1 MNINATLLLV
11 LVSCISKMGYQGL
24 RWLRLLL
31 WLAPMAA
38 LIVEGQNVTE
48 RDFFR
53 NGNDACPCLTND
65 TITDVAAEDLTDT
78 LLGLLGSVNP
88 YSYGI
93 GCGTHDAE
101 TASCTDGSCAFDPN
115 IAPQKES
122 CDRAYCERSFCYV
135 NPNTCSLLFRRSQF
149 FPNSQRFY
157 SYATCW
163 DVDSFVSNSRIRSL
177 ENRTFKVGLNSNSGG
192 WVGAFR
198 HPPQQFEGPLSLWFG
213 PVVDFAIAAASRG
226 NFRIKLTTPPSF
238 LANRSLI
245 YFGSSSFDFCV
256 YATSLGYL
264 DFCLAQYTITDQRA
278 ITADWLILNS
288 QELNLV
294 VQLQTQLSNWDDFK
308 ESLSLVFAP
317 FQVQTWLFVVFFV
330 IPFLGALMVIHEYNH
345 PGSSYPAKH
354 NVIVK
359 ENKRRSIERVEERRV
374 PYYQHI
380 TRAIY
385 INLLSVLQQNYV
397 HTVVSYGAMMN
408 LLGISFFILTI
419 IAVCKYMMLTVCRQL
434 GHKSRNLTSCSSC
447 YTDTANLAAILTQ
460 QAQKSSISNLAD
472 VMSAK
477 LRICSERKNL
487 ETIRALY
494 PEIDDSNLVVDP
506 IELGGDGK
514 NIACHLGRDIS

>member
-1 MNINATLLLV
+1 
-11 LVSCISKMGYQGL
+11 
-24 RWLRLLL
+24 
-31 WLAPMAA
+31 
-38 LIVEGQNVTE
+38 
-48 RDFFR
+48 
-53 NGNDACPCLTND
+53 
-65 TITDVAAEDLTDT
+65 
-78 LLGLLGSVNP
+78 
-88 YSYGI
+88 
-93 GCGTHDAE
+93 
-101 TASCTDGSCAFDPN
+101 
-115 IAPQKES
+115 
-122 CDRAYCERSFCYV
+122 
-135 NPNTCSLLFRRSQF
+135 
-149 FPNSQRFY
+149 
-157 SYATCW
+157 
-163 DVDSFVSNSRIRSL
+163 
-177 ENRTFKVGLNSNSGG
+177 
-192 WVGAFR
+192 
-198 HPPQQFEGPLSLWFG
+198 
-213 PVVDFAIAAASRG
+213 
-226 NFRIKLTTPPSF
+226 
-238 LANRSLI
+238 
-245 YFGSSSFDFCV
+245 
-256 YATSLGYL
+256 
-264 DFCLAQYTITDQRA
+264 
-278 ITADWLILNS
+278 
-288 QELNLV
+288 
-294 VQLQTQLSNWDDFK
+294 
-308 ESLSLVFAP
+308 
-317 FQVQTWLFVVFFV
+317 
-330 IPFLGALMVIHEYNH
+330 MVIHEYNH